1 MAWIA
6 VDLDNTLIDPSSG
19 EAEPGAIEAMAEL
32 LKDGHRV
39 TVWTARF
46 APEPEE
52 KKAAIKA
59 QVEKQLAEAGVP
71 YSDVWTGHNKPNVD
85 AFIGDNL
92 VPYKG
97 NWGQSL
103 AMLNMMLTH
112 PGASEHD
119 DEENNT

>member
-6 VDLDNTLIDPSSG
+6 VDLDNTLVNARTGD
-19 EAEPGAIEAMAEL
+19 AEPGAVEAMAEL

-39 TVWTARF
+39 TIWTARF
-46 APEPEE
+46 APRPEEE
-52 KKAAIKA
+52 KKAVKA
-59 QVEKQLAEAGVP
+59 DIEKTLSDAGIP
-71 YSDVWTGHNKPNVD
+71 YTDIWTGHNKPNVD

-103 AMLNMMLTH
+103 AMLNMMI
-112 PGASEHD
+112 EHAGPAEAD
-119 DEENNT
+119 DEENE